1 MKSMELTGTNKS
13 LETANSPN
21 SSNFDEVSKF
31 STINKVIFKELKK
44 KILFT
49 KRKLHLTK
57 IRKMAHNLC
66 PFCRG

>member
-31 STINKVIFKELKK
+31 STINKVIFIELKK

-49 KRKLHLTK
+49 KRKLYLTT
-57 IRKMAHNLC
+57 
-66 PFCRG
+66 